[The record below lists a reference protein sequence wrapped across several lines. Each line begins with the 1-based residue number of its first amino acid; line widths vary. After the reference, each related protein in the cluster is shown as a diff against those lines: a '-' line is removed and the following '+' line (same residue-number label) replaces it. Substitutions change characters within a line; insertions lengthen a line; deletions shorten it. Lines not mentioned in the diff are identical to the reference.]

1 MAAPINFLSVI
12 LSGLLMITACN
23 RPKHDPL
30 SLAPF
35 YKTDAERVE
44 AALRQMSTEQK
55 ISQMIVVKT
64 QEEALLQVVAEDA
77 RRGMIGGV
85 IPENLS
91 LGHWQD
97 YVQSLRSN
105 SRYPLF
111 VGATESG
118 LFNTL
123 FSDAVPFPDEYT
135 LRATASPALLEQL
148 AAIRLRQAQWLGI
161 NLCPGPSLYPQTLWN
176 PDTKMP
182 FEDFSLPDYE
192 TRRWNQAGIIQLG
205 NRIFHH
211 QVPAADSNA
220 LQPKPYRQ
228 LLNDGIPGF
237 WIDSTLLSSDT
248 EATNHLR
255 RYLEESLAADA
266 LLVGE
271 GPIEPLVRAGAD
283 IIIWNGHPEE
293 ARKTLLDLVNQ
304 RIITLA
310 DLDQRTRRILSARF
324 WTSENTGKAAHDS
337 LRLELFQND
346 QLAYYAR
353 RLWEQ
358 SPILLADAPGLIPLP
373 ADKPYRIIS
382 LAADTDTTF
391 LSAFSQFVP
400 PDTLVHRL
408 STFDTGK
415 INIIYWDSH
424 AKTLDSSRIGI
435 MNTLAPAVIIHTGPL
450 KNLSGIDPGL
460 TVVQL
465 PSLHDRA
472 VWGAVQLITGAQG
485 ASARLPDGLE
495 AKFLPLSGIKTAPT
509 RLKHTSP
516 EEEGICSEKL
526 LRIDALAQEAI
537 EEKIFPG
544 CQVLV
549 AKNGHII
556 YAKAFGHLSY
566 KDEVAVTNQ
575 TLYDIAS
582 ITKVVATTLVAMKM
596 IENQQLQLDLTLS
609 DYIPEAKGDM
619 GKITLRQLLSHTSG
633 LQPYLPTTIYK
644 QAPLWG
650 SQTCNAFFCNK
661 PAPGYTIPVAAN
673 LYFRDSQ
680 YRELI
685 KSLYQLPV
693 NRRKKVV
700 YSDNNM
706 VLLQQVLE
714 RKSRMP
720 LDSLASAWFYQP
732 LGLRRMSWQAWKKFP
747 LREIAPTKKD
757 TQFRNQTIHG
767 YVDDSGAAL
776 LGGVAGH
783 AGLFTNAADLAVIFQ
798 LLLNDGRY
806 GDRTYLTPN
815 TIRQFTAY
823 DSRTRRGL
831 GFDKPRAV
839 ASPTFSAQLPQEA
852 FGHTGFTGTCVWAD
866 PKEKLIYIFLSNRVH
881 PDANNNRIYKNN
893 IRKRIHEVIYDALN
907 TCPPKLPD
915 A

>member
-1 MAAPINFLSVI
+1 MSVPINI
-12 LSGLLMITACN
+12 LSFFFSALLLITACSKP
-23 RPKHDPL
+23 RHEPL

-35 YKTDAERVE
+35 FKTDAERVE

-64 QEEALLQVVAEDA
+64 HEEAILQVIAEDA

-91 LGHWQD
+91 IGLWQD
-97 YVQSLRSN
+97 YVQSLRSK
-105 SRYPLF
+105 SRYPVF

-118 LFNTL
+118 LFNKL

-135 LRATASPALLEQL
+135 IRATASPSLLEQL
-148 AAIRLRQAQWLGI
+148 SAIRLRQAQWLGI
-161 NLCPGPSLYPQTLWN
+161 NLCPGPSLYPQALWN
-176 PDTKMP
+176 PDTKLP
-182 FEDFSLPDYE
+182 YEDFSLPDYD

-211 QVPAADSNA
+211 QVPADDSSA

-228 LLNDGIPGF
+228 LLNNGIPGF

-248 EATNHLR
+248 KTPNYLR

-271 GPIEPLVRAGAD
+271 GPIELLAKAGAD
-283 IIIWNGHPEE
+283 IIIWNGHPDE
-293 ARKTLLDLVNQ
+293 ARKALLALVNQ
-304 RIITLA
+304 RIITPA

-324 WTSENTGKAAHDS
+324 WTSDNTRKATLDS
-337 LRLELFQND
+337 LRHELFQSD

-373 ADKPYRIIS
+373 ADKAYRIIS
-382 LAADTDTTF
+382 LAADTSTTL

-400 PDTLVHRL
+400 PDTVVHKL
-408 STFDTGK
+408 SSFDTGK

-424 AKTLDSSRIGI
+424 TKTLDSSRLAI
-435 MNTLAPAVIIHTGPL
+435 MNSLSPTVIIHTGPL
-450 KNLSGIDPGL
+450 KNLSGIDAGL
-460 TVVQL
+460 TVVHL
-465 PSLHDRA
+465 PSPNNHT
-472 VWGAVQLITGAQG
+472 VGGAVQLITGGQG

-495 AKFLPLSGIKTAPT
+495 ARFLPLSGIKTAPT
-509 RLKHTSP
+509 RLKRASP

-526 LRIDALAQEAI
+526 LRIDALALEAI
-537 EEKIFPG
+537 DQKIFPG

-566 KDEVAVTNQ
+566 HDDEAVTNQ

-582 ITKVVATTLVAMKM
+582 ITKVAATTLVAMKM
-596 IENQQLQLDLTLS
+596 IENQQLQLDRKLS
-609 DYIPEAKGDM
+609 DYLPEAKGEI

-650 SQTCNAFFCNK
+650 RQTCNAFFCNK

-673 LYFRDSQ
+673 LYFRDSK

-685 KSLYQLPV
+685 KSLYRLPV
-693 NRRKKVV
+693 SRRKKVV

-714 RKSRMP
+714 RKSRLP
-720 LDSLASAWFYQP
+720 LDSLAGTWFYQP

-757 TQFRNQTIHG
+757 TQFRKQTIHG

-798 LLLNDGRY
+798 LLLNDGHY
-806 GDRTYLTPN
+806 GDRTYLSAN

-823 DSRTRRGL
+823 DSRSRRGL

-839 ASPTFSAQLPQEA
+839 ASPTFSSQFPQEG

-866 PKEKLIYIFLSNRVH
+866 PKEQLIYIFLSNRVH
-881 PDANNNRIYKNN
+881 PNANNNRIYTNN
-893 IRKRIHEVIYDALN
+893 VRKRIHEVIYDALN
-907 TCPPKLPD
+907 TCQPALPD